1 MSMELYLKQIQE
13 QFRYRPIW
21 PPSKPLEVGV
31 IGKIPRGIFTN
42 FTTIEKE
49 LGVKPEIQSTYKK
62 DDVLEFETSGSVQT
76 TLKFKGDAKP
86 QNAQY
91 LGEADAGVVIEFNSG
106 DAVLFKLK
114 GYHTHQI
121 MNLGE
126 IQEAVVAKYKAKKW
140 DKEYVLITEVIEAD
154 GATILISKNSGAK
167 IELSANASA
176 GGKELN
182 IADASLGWEM
192 KSERS
197 MATKVI
203 AQSSI
208 TPLYLAMSIRSSW
221 FGPTQLEVKRA
232 LKPEGAD
239 WDVGVLPFD
248 PEELEKE

>member
-21 PPSKPLEVGV
+21 PPGKPLEVGV

-42 FTTIEKE
+42 YTTIEKE

-76 TLKFKGDAKP
+76 TFKAKGQGTP
-86 QNAQY
+86 PNAQY

-106 DAVLFKLK
+106 DAVVFKLK

-121 MNLGE
+121 MNLAE

-154 GATILISKNSGAK
+154 GATILISKNAGAK
-167 IELSANASA
+167 VELAANADI

-182 IADASLGWEM
+182 IADASLGWDL

-208 TPLYLAMSIRSSW
+208 TPLYLAMSVRKSW
-221 FGPTQLEVKRA
+221 FGPAELEVKRS

-248 PEELEKE
+248 PDELDKE

>member
-21 PPSKPLEVGV
+21 PPGKPLEVGL

-42 FTTIEKE
+42 YTTIEKE

-62 DDVLEFETSGSVQT
+62 DDVLEFETSGSVQST
-76 TLKFKGDAKP
+76 FKLKGEATP
-86 QNAQY
+86 ANAQY
-91 LGEADAGVVIEFNSG
+91 LGQADAGVVIEFNAG
-106 DAVLFKLK
+106 DAVVFKLK
-114 GYHTHQI
+114 GFHTHQI
-121 MNLGE
+121 MNLAE
-126 IQEAVVAKYKAKKW
+126 IQEAVVAKYKARKW
-140 DKEYVLITEVIEAD
+140 DKEYIIVTEVIEAD
-154 GATILISKNSGAK
+154 NATILISKNSGAK
-167 IELSANASA
+167 VELAATA
-176 GGKELN
+176 DVGGKELN

-197 MATKVI
+197 MSTKVL

-208 TPLYLAMSIRSSW
+208 TPLYLAMSVRKSW
-221 FGPTQLEVKRA
+221 FGPPELEVKRS

-248 PEELEKE
+248 PEELDQE